1 MAVDEAL
8 ARQVAAGESPPTL
21 RFFRWHPPC
30 LSLGFNQP
38 FTVVD
43 EAFCRENGVDITRR
57 PTGGRAVLHH
67 LELTYSV
74 AAPLAVEPLSR
85 DLQACYR
92 LICGALVRGLQ
103 TLGIPAQVASEGGLQ
118 LPPTSAAPCFI
129 SPAAGEVVVGGRK
142 LVGSAMRR
150 WGQVL
155 LQHGS
160 LLLDWDGRLQA
171 GVLGLSSD
179 ARLRSAVVTVREV
192 LGRVPEEGELVEAL
206 VAGFAAVVGVAL
218 MPGGLTPGEE
228 SLARRLARQVYGCER
243 FVRHRQRED
252 GTSLAAVAV

>member
-8 ARQVAAGESPPTL
+8 AQQVAAGASPPTL
-21 RFFRWHPPC
+21 RFFCWRPPC

-38 FTVVD
+38 YAVVD

-74 AAPLAVEPLSR
+74 TAPLAVEPFSR
-85 DLQACYR
+85 ELQACYR

-103 TLGIPAQVASEGGLQ
+103 TLGIPAQVVSEGGLR

-150 WGQVL
+150 WGDVL

-160 LLLDWDGRLQA
+160 LLLDWDARLQA

-179 ARLRSAVVTVREV
+179 APLRSAVATVREV
-192 LGRVPEEGELVEAL
+192 LGRVPEGELVDAL
-206 VAGFAAVVGVAL
+206 VAGFAAVLGVAL
-218 MPGGLTPGEE
+218 VPGSLTPEE
-228 SLARRLARQVYGCER
+228 QALASRLARQVYGCGR
-243 FVRHRQRED
+243 FIRHRQREE
-252 GTSLAAVAV
+252 GTSLAAGAV